1 MNLFCFPVSATENKE
16 VHLFDYVWMYNWLST
31 PHRTLWGSLIF
42 FLQPL
47 RIQVT
52 SSKNTPY
59 RLLQFTYIL
68 WFYKNR
74 LVLAHV
80 LVLFT
85 VSSKK
90 HLHWLINCST
100 GFWAVL
106 GHLEPWEP
114 DLCSHQS
121 TLVLWDFHPLAV
133 APSLTRMGAQIS
145 PRCVALGLR
154 YSWRLWMAKI
164 SWIHLCLPLVS
175 GGRYCSSPPS

>member
-1 MNLFCFPVSATENKE
+1 MNLFCFPASATENKE

-31 PHRTLWGSLIF
+31 PHWTLWGSLIF

-100 GFWAVL
+100 GFWRFL
-106 GHLEPWEP
+106 GTWSPG
-114 DLCSHQS
+114 
-121 TLVLWDFHPLAV
+121 
-133 APSLTRMGAQIS
+133 SLIS
-145 PRCVALGLR
+145 ART
-154 YSWRLWMAKI
+154 SRLW
-164 SWIHLCLPLVS
+164 SS
-175 GGRYCSSPPS
+175 GTSTPWPWLLLLLGWEHRYHRDVWP